1 VRILFACH
9 FKYNMHYG
17 IMHKLVH
24 GLTRQGHNVMLF
36 DDRRVARAATIFNSR
51 KGGIGSANKRLYEAC
66 AQFQPELLVL
76 GHCEMIQNITL
87 DLIRKAVPNIRI
99 VYRNDDPLMH
109 TQNVKDIHNRTK
121 SVDWIFITTAGKD
134 LQQFSGQRAKISH
147 VPNPTDRVID
157 AGKNFEHSNQP
168 HDVFYGI
175 GGVYK
180 GDPRPAFMENIRNA
194 CPETRFDIR
203 GMLGKPNVFGVGY
216 YATLSQA
223 KMGLNYSRE
232 NNVYLYSSDRMAQ
245 YMGNGLLTFVDR
257 ATGFPEL
264 FSEDQVG
271 FYSTPEE
278 LAEKIRFYTAND
290 TTRKAVAYQGWQRI
304 HDIFASEK
312 VGQYMVDCALEQK
325 HSFSYAWPTTV
336 Y

>member
-1 VRILFACH
+1 MRILFACH

-51 KGGIGSANKRLYEAC
+51 KWGIGSANKRLYEAC

-87 DLIRKAVPNIRI
+87 DLIRKSVPNIRI
-99 VYRNDDPLMH
+99 AYRNDDALFQPR
-109 TQNVKDIHNRTK
+109 NVKDILNRTK
-121 SVDWIFITTAGKD
+121 SVDWIFLTTAGD
-134 LQQFSGQRAKISH
+134 VLQQFSGNRAKISY
-147 VPNPTDRVID
+147 VPNPVDRVID
-157 AGKNFEHSNQP
+157 QGKSFEHSNQP
-168 HDVFYGI
+168 YDVFYAI
-175 GGVYK
+175 GGVAPN
-180 GDPRPAFMENIRNA
+180 DDRPAFVEKLKSS
-194 CPETRFDIR
+194 CPSTQFDIR
-203 GMLGKPNVFGVGY
+203 GMHGTRNVFGINY
-216 YATLSQA
+216 YEALHNA
-223 KMGLNYSRE
+223 KMGVSYSRQ
-232 NNVYLYSSDRMAQ
+232 NDAYLYSSDRMAQ
-245 YMGNGLLTFVDR
+245 YMGNGLLTFLDR

-271 FYSTPEE
+271 FYSTPED

-290 TTRKAVAYQGWQRI
+290 TIRKAVAYQGWQRI
-304 HDIFASEK
+304 HDIFASER
-312 VGQYMVDCALEQK
+312 VGQYMVDCAFEQK

-336 Y
+336 F